1 MYNYRKN
8 SSTQLHR
15 IISWWLVVF
24 AILSILTG
32 YMVARE
38 WVFNLVFWE
47 RIHLILQWSFISLSL
62 FHLIYTFGWV
72 RIKTSKLLK
81 NPKIHW
87 VRILQ
92 QITKWLMIV
101 FSIMVIFTGLTYY
114 DWFDIPVFEG
124 IFPFTKHLKWDLY
137 LSLTITCS
145 ILLKFNRQAAG
156 FR

>member
-1 MYNYRKN
+1 
-8 SSTQLHR
+8 
-15 IISWWLVVF
+15 
-24 AILSILTG
+24 
-32 YMVARE
+32 MVARE

-137 LSLTITCS
+137 LSLTIIIHIMTGAKNYFIRIKFRHWIS
-145 ILLKFNRQAAG
+145 NLLIIFLGGILIAEVIYLEFFAPG
-156 FR
+156 I